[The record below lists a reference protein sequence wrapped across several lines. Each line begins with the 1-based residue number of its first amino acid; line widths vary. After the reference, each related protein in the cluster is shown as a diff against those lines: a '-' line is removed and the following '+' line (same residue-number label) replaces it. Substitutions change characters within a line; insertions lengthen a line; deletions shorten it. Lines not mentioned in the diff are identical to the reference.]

1 MITKKIET
9 KYCRNYGA
17 LTQITFY
24 FLVLKFWTE
33 NNLKYEN

>member
-1 MITKKIET
+1 MITKKTEI

-24 FLVLKFWTE
+24 FLGLKFWTE
-33 NNLKYEN
+33 NHLKYEN